1 MVIKLKIEHFMSRN
15 LVVSDINSTI
25 YDIALKMKQN
35 DIGFIPINEGS
46 KIVGVITDRDIVVK
60 AIANK
65 DTKIKDYINKDLI
78 KININKDAVDA
89 IELMGKKKVKRLLV
103 EDNNKLVGIISLS
116 DIINN
121 VDSISLYDNVKKI
134 YAIYRNTD
142 EYLTKINE
150 FEM

>member
-1 MVIKLKIEHFMSRN
+1 MSRN

>member
-1 MVIKLKIEHFMSRN
+1 MIKLKIEHFMSRN

>member
-1 MVIKLKIEHFMSRN
+1 VIKLKIEHFMSRN

>member
-1 MVIKLKIEHFMSRN
+1 MIKLKIEHFMSRN
-15 LVVSDINSTI
+15 LVVLDVNSTI

-78 KININKDAVDA
+78 KININNDAVDA